1 LLWLEGA
8 RGLPRDARG
17 AQPMRLSF
25 HRLSLRAAHTA
36 TTNGSSDA
44 AKAQRSD
51 NGPPLTTVLPNDML
65 NRILLAVDTGDI
77 ETACNTANAWCG
89 VDTHVRGA
97 CGDRSLWRELTQRVF
112 GVEATGVAQP
122 RAFFRDVCGLFKTTR
137 FAINASDGKT
147 ALETV
152 DAWCKKTENA
162 CDDPNLWKQLLK
174 RVFGVEETR
183 FPKEERQAVFRRFCE
198 TVDKYRDGDR
208 RMWRHRN
215 EDRGNRAFVLAAV
228 RHKGENLYYASSEL
242 KNDKDI
248 VLAAVRHNGENLY
261 YASSELENDKD
272 IVLVAA
278 QSSGYVALEMT
289 GPDLRDDAT
298 VVLAAVKNNGAALRF
313 ASERLNK
320 DRAIVLAAV
329 QQYGPSLSFADP
341 ALKRDKSIVLVAVEQ
356 DGYALVHADETM
368 RDNREVVLAAVRNY
382 GPALEWASETLRN
395 DREVVLAAVS
405 PSQDVLE
412 KRGAH
417 ALRDTLKL
425 ASPELQ
431 QGADVV
437 LAAVSHNGLT
447 LQYAPKAYRNDRATV
462 LAAVQENGEAL
473 EWASAVLKNDKD
485 VVIAA
490 VREAGIGAYRHA
502 SRELQKDPE
511 VVKYGR
517 NFRRR

>member
-1 LLWLEGA
+1 MSG
-8 RGLPRDARG
+8 
-17 AQPMRLSF
+17 QRLSF

-51 NGPPLTTVLPNDML
+51 NGPPLTTVLPDDVL
-65 NRILLAVDTGDI
+65 RRILLAVDTGDV

-89 VDTHVRGA
+89 VDTAVRGA
-97 CGDRSLWRELTQRVF
+97 CGDPDLWRQLTQRVF

-122 RAFFRDVCGLFKTTR
+122 RAFFRDLCGLFKTTR
-137 FAINASDGKT
+137 LAINASDGKT

-152 DAWCKKTENA
+152 DAWREKTPA
-162 CDDPNLWKQLLK
+162 HKDDPNLWTELLK
-174 RVFGVEETR
+174 RVFGVKPEDMPTDWGSSSWR
-183 FPKEERQAVFRRFCE
+183 AVFQSFCE
-198 TVDKYRDGDR
+198 TVDEYRDGR
-208 RMWRHRN
+208 RGMWRPRN
-215 EDRGNRAFVLAAV
+215 KDRGNKAFVLAAV
-228 RHKGENLYYASSEL
+228 RHKGENLYHASSEL

-248 VLAAVRHNGENLY
+248 VLAAVRHNGESLY
-261 YASSELENDKD
+261 YASPELKNDKD
-272 IVLVAA
+272 IVLAAA
-278 QSSGYVALEMT
+278 QSNGYVALEKT
-289 GPDLRDDAT
+289 GDDLRDDAT
-298 VVLAAVKNNGAALRF
+298 VVLAAVKENGVALRF
-313 ASERLNK
+313 ASERLQK
-320 DRAIVLAAV
+320 DHAIVLAAV

-341 ALKRDKSIVLVAVEQ
+341 SLKRDKSIVLVAVEQ
-356 DGYALVHADETM
+356 YGYALVAADETM
-368 RDNREVVLAAVRNY
+368 RANGEVVLSAVRNY

-405 PSQDVLE
+405 PSQDVLK
-412 KRGAH
+412 KRGAFN
-417 ALRDTLKL
+417 LRYTLEF

-431 QGADVV
+431 KDADVV
-437 LAAVSHNGLT
+437 LAAVSHNGLA
-447 LQYAPKAYRNDRATV
+447 LQSVPVAYRNDRATV

-502 SRELQKDPE
+502 SRELQKDSE

>member
-1 LLWLEGA
+1 MSG
-8 RGLPRDARG
+8 
-17 AQPMRLSF
+17 QNRLSF

-51 NGPPLTTVLPNDML
+51 NGPPLTTVLPDDVL
-65 NRILLAVDTGDI
+65 QRILLAVDAGDV

-89 VDTHVRGA
+89 VDTTVRGA
-97 CGDRSLWRELTQRVF
+97 CGDPSLWTQLTQRVF

-122 RAFFRDVCGLFKTTR
+122 RAFFGDLCGLFRTTR
-137 FAINASDGKT
+137 LAINASDGKT

-152 DAWCKKTENA
+152 DAWCEKTPA
-162 CDDPNLWKQLLK
+162 HKDDPNLWTELLK
-174 RVFGVEETR
+174 RVFGVEEAG
-183 FPKEERQAVFRRFCE
+183 FPEEERQAVFRRFCDI
-198 TVDKYRDGDR
+198 VDEYRDGR
-208 RMWRHRN
+208 RGMWRHRN
-215 EDRGNRAFVLAAV
+215 EDRGNKAFVLAAV
-228 RHKGENLYYASSEL
+228 RHKGENLYHASYEL

-248 VLAAVRHNGENLY
+248 VLAAVRHNGANLA
-261 YASSELENDKD
+261 YASPELKNDKD
-272 IVLVAA
+272 VVLVTA
-278 QSSGYVALEMT
+278 QSNGYVALEQT
-289 GPDLRDDAT
+289 GDDLRDDAT
-298 VVLAAVKNNGAALRF
+298 VVLAAVKDNGAALRF

-329 QQYGPSLSFADP
+329 QQYGPSLSSADP
-341 ALKRDKSIVLVAVEQ
+341 SLKKDKSIVLVAVEQ

-368 RDNREVVLAAVRNY
+368 RANREVVLAAVRSY
-382 GPALEWASETLRN
+382 GPALRWASETLRN

-405 PSQDVLE
+405 PSQDVLK
-412 KRGAH
+412 KRGPYD
-417 ALRDTLKL
+417 LRYTLEL

-431 QGADVV
+431 KDADVV
-437 LAAVSHNGLT
+437 LAAVSHNGRA
-447 LQYAPKAYRNDRATV
+447 LQYAPVAYRNDRATV